1 MLAVSYLL
9 NKTMSYFHSFIYS
22 RVPYPSFIY
31 SLVIM
36 VNKKTR
42 AVKKMIAASL
52 KMLMKM
58 KTIMVTKMNTQ
69 VILMKRIAPKLQNL
83 SPPQRIQR
91 PSKLQLMQPQKKEFG
106 QTMMKLRIYLQSP
119 VLKIMEILNWSNIV
133 YRSTNTNP
141 R

>member
-1 MLAVSYLL
+1 
-9 NKTMSYFHSFIYS
+9 
-22 RVPYPSFIY
+22 
-31 SLVIM
+31 M